1 MATKLRVCQD
11 LSMHRIIKG
20 FLINLFLFRGLASSL
35 KIDWYVIIQRSLSPW
50 YVQIYRN
57 LIVHDTSI
65 KVEGTYLHSK
75 TIKFG
80 VLVKN
85 ALQLSRC
92 YLETLRNTCT

>member
-11 LSMHRIIKG
+11 LSMHLIIKR

-57 LIVHDTSI
+57 LM
-65 KVEGTYLHSK
+65 
-75 TIKFG
+75 
-80 VLVKN
+80 
-85 ALQLSRC
+85 R
-92 YLETLRNTCT
+92 